1 MNRRVL
7 LLGVQIGSPVLI
19 LLAWAAWSAGSTNM
33 FYPPLTQ
40 ILSVFRET
48 WLFARVGSDVVPS
61 LTNMLAGFGLAIV
74 IGVPLGVLIG
84 LVRPLRTAL
93 TPVIEFIRA
102 VPPPALIPFGIVV
115 LGVGTGMKVF
125 IILMVGLFPIL
136 MNTVDGVRGV
146 DPGLLDS
153 ARAYRVGRTDRLLH
167 VVLPAAAP
175 QIFAGMRVALSLALI
190 LMVISEMVASTQ
202 GIGYFILEA
211 QRTFAIPEMWSGM
224 VLLGVLGYLFNLAF
238 SLIERRA
245 LRWHH
250 GARKGAT

>member
-1 MNRRVL
+1 MNRRTL
-7 LLGVQIGSPVLI
+7 LLAVQIGSPVLV
-19 LLAWAAWSAGSTNM
+19 LLGWGLWSAGSTNM

-48 WLFARVGSDVVPS
+48 WLFDRVGSDVVPS
-61 LTNMLAGFGLAIV
+61 LTNMFAGFALAIV
-74 IGVPLGVLIG
+74 IGVPLGILVG

-115 LGVGTGMKVF
+115 LGVGTSMKVF

-153 ARAYRVGRTDRLLH
+153 ARAYRVSRFDRLRH

-175 QIFAGMRVALSLALI
+175 QIFAGTRVALSLSLI
-190 LMVISEMVASTQ
+190 LMVISEMVASTH
-202 GIGYFILEA
+202 GIGYFILES

-238 SLIERRA
+238 GLIERRA